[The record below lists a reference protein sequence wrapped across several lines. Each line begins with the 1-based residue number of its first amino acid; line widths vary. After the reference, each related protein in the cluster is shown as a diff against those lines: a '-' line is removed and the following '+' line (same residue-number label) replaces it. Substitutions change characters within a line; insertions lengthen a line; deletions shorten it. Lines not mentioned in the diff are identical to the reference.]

1 MPNRNT
7 KTDGSAYLLN
17 FKNRYV
23 SANINMK
30 TSKIIVNIP
39 LKIIFRR
46 NVEDLEFPTLVLCK
60 HKQFCLQILQT

>member
-7 KTDGSAYLLN
+7 KTDGSAYSLN

-46 NVEDLEFPTLVLCK
+46 NVEDLEFPALVLCK